1 MSKHSTPEE
10 LGDSIY
16 KLVLQAGQTGAT
28 RIVRPR
34 KSDLS
39 IREWVVDH
47 IRKIET
53 KTLVAEDVVQFA
65 RALIDK
71 LDEIFADPGYQAL
84 FKVARD
90 EGHAYVGPN
99 CDAEIRA
106 LEKAISSYDA
116 AL

>member
-1 MSKHSTPEE
+1 MFKHSTPEE

-28 RIVRPR
+28 RIVRPG
-34 KSDLS
+34 KSDLT

-53 KTLVAEDVVQFA
+53 KALAAEDVVQFA
-65 RALIDK
+65 RALADR
-71 LDEIFADPGYQAL
+71 LDEIFADPGYQAV
-84 FKVARD
+84 FKTARD
-90 EGHAYVGPN
+90 QGHAYVGPN
-99 CDAEIRA
+99 CDAELRA
-106 LEKAISSYDA
+106 LEKAISAYDV